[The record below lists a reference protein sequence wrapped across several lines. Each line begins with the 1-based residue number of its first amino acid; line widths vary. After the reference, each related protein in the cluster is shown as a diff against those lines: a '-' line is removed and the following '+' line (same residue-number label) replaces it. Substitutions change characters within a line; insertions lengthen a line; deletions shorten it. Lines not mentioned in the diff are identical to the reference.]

1 MNLSSFYPVVGT
13 EDVASTAAFYRTH
26 FGFEATF
33 EADWYVSLRSSSNPE
48 FELAILDYNHPSVPP
63 GGRKPVQGVI
73 LNFEVEDV
81 DAEYQRLAAAGLRMD
96 LELRDEDWGQ
106 RHFITHDP
114 NGVLIDV
121 IRVQEASA
129 EYQDNYVDNAT

>member
-1 MNLSSFYPVVGT
+1 MNLSSFYPVIGT
-13 EDVASTAAFYRTH
+13 EDVAMTAAFYRAH
-26 FGFEATF
+26 FRFETTF

-63 GGRKPVQGVI
+63 RGREPVRGLI
-73 LNFEVEDV
+73 LNFEVDDV
-81 DAEYQRLAAAGLRMD
+81 DTEYQRLAAAGLPMD
-96 LELRDEDWGQ
+96 LELSDEDWGQ

-129 EYQDNYVDNAT
+129 EYQDKYV